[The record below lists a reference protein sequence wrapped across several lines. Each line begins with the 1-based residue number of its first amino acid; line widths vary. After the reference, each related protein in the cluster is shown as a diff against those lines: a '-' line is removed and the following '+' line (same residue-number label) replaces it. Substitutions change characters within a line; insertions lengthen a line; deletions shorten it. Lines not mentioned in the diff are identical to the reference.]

1 MDSEQTNES
10 NYIQSIKKTYEKQN
24 KSQLQKIASLKIEIS
39 DLKEQLSNY
48 DNLITENA
56 HLNQELSKMYET
68 LQTKNAIITEFQNLT
83 KLSSQKFEKYI
94 SSNNQY
100 QKELEKK
107 NKKYSDLKTK
117 FVPLNQQFNELKI
130 EHEKLIENCKIQN
143 ENNSK
148 KIEELNDNLI
158 DLENKYKF
166 LQDSNN
172 KLLNDYKLS
181 QNKIEELQNKIL
193 ELNKFKNNFENIKII
208 NFIF

>member
-1 MDSEQTNES
+1 MESEQTNES
-10 NYIQSIKKTYEKQN
+10 NYVQSMKKTYEKQN
-24 KSQLQKIASLKIEIS
+24 KSQLQKIASLEIEIS

-48 DNLITENA
+48 DNVIAENA
-56 HLNQELSKMYET
+56 RLNQELSKMYEA

-94 SSNNQY
+94 ASNNQY
-100 QKELEKK
+100 QEALEKK

-130 EHEKLIENCKIQN
+130 EHDKLIENCQKQN

-148 KIEELNDNLI
+148 EIIELKDTLI
-158 DLENKYKF
+158 DLENKYKS

-172 KLLNDYKLS
+172 KLINEYKLS
-181 QNKIEELQNKIL
+181 QS
-193 ELNKFKNNFENIKII
+193 
-208 NFIF
+208 IF

>member
-24 KSQLQKIASLKIEIS
+24 KSQLQKIASLEIEIS

-94 SSNNQY
+94 
-100 QKELEKK
+100 
-107 NKKYSDLKTK
+107 
-117 FVPLNQQFNELKI
+117 
-130 EHEKLIENCKIQN
+130 
-143 ENNSK
+143 
-148 KIEELNDNLI
+148 
-158 DLENKYKF
+158 
-166 LQDSNN
+166 
-172 KLLNDYKLS
+172 
-181 QNKIEELQNKIL
+181 
-193 ELNKFKNNFENIKII
+193 
-208 NFIF
+208 

>member
-1 MDSEQTNES
+1 MESEQTNES
-10 NYIQSIKKTYEKQN
+10 NYVQSMKKTYEKQN
-24 KSQLQKIASLKIEIS
+24 KSQLQKIASLEIEIS

-48 DNLITENA
+48 DNVIAENA
-56 HLNQELSKMYET
+56 RLNQELSKMYEA

-94 SSNNQY
+94 ASNNQY
-100 QKELEKK
+100 QEALEKK

-130 EHEKLIENCKIQN
+130 EHDKLIENCQKQN

-148 KIEELNDNLI
+148 EIIELKDTLI
-158 DLENKYKF
+158 DLENKYKS

-172 KLLNDYKLS
+172 KLINEYKLS
-181 QNKIEELQNKIL
+181 QSKIEELTNKIL
-193 ELNKFKNNFENIKII
+193 ELNKYKNDFENIK
-208 NFIF
+208 NDNNN